1 MLSNKLT
8 GSINYYINQTEDLLI
23 TKRLS
28 PSAGYQN
35 PILNVGKIRNN
46 GVELEVNWTD
56 KIKDFEYNVGFNFS
70 TTKNKV
76 VELADKG
83 QALPAT
89 GLLYD
94 TDHIPHTP
102 KKANLSADSIYIVQ
116 MGFSKA
122 MRKLKLGMPNTEL
135 LSSST
140 AKKNG

>member
-1 MLSNKLT
+1 M
-8 GSINYYINQTEDLLI
+8 
-23 TKRLS
+23 
-28 PSAGYQN
+28 
-35 PILNVGKIRNN
+35 
-46 GVELEVNWTD
+46 
-56 KIKDFEYNVGFNFS
+56 
-70 TTKNKV
+70 
-76 VELADKG
+76 ELADKG

-122 MRKLKLGMPNTEL
+122 MRKLKLGMPKTEL

-140 AKKNG
+140 AKKEWVGIQPNAKAEIYVLKIWITMVILDEDDKEYCGTGIPKFETNLNFSALQRFLTSLQFEWCIRT